1 MEAKRAYLNADL
13 SVTALAAQL
22 SIPENYLS
30 QVINQHF
37 RMSFNDYVNNYRIE
51 EAKKRLVD
59 PSARHLTIE
68 AIAGEVGFKSMA
80 VFYRAFRKHAHT
92 SPSEFIQACKE

>member
-1 MEAKRAYLNADL
+1 MEAKRAYLNSDL
-13 SVTALAAQL
+13 SLTALAAQL

-68 AIAGEVGFKSMA
+68 AIAGEAGFKSMA
-80 VFYRAFRKHAHT
+80 VFYRAFRKHAHA
-92 SPSEFIQACKE
+92 SPPEFIQASKE